1 MVDLVKMRAS
11 IAEILFIPLAEL
23 RGETVLENSD
33 NWDSMARIGIVA
45 LVFEQSGVSVS
56 GEEIE
61 RVVTVQDLFDLI
73 DRKIKDAA

>member
-1 MVDLVKMRAS
+1 MVDLVKIRES
-11 IAEILFIPLAEL
+11 IAEILLIAPAEL

-45 LVFEQSGVSVS
+45 MVFEQAGVSVS

>member
-45 LVFEQSGVSVS
+45 LVFEQTGVSVS

>member
-11 IAEILFIPLAEL
+11 IAEILCIPLAEL

-45 LVFEQSGVSVS
+45 LVFEQTGVSVS